1 MVVNELRGEKIDI
14 VPFSEDLADFVAK
27 ALSPAK
33 VSQVI
38 ITDDGTQ
45 ADVIVPDHQ
54 LSLAIG
60 TEGQNARLVGP
71 PHRRARRHPLRD
83 AARRGHP
90 VGGRDAEVEYAE
102 GEWVANAETGEM
114 EWHAA
119 DGSVVSESAWQAQ
132 TEEPAD
138 DAVADEA
145 GSTGDAADSTG
156 DAAASTGDELLADA
170 EVLTDSETDTAS
182 AVDEIAAQEGDDAG
196 EAAAE
201 PADAESTSEDDDA

>member
-1 MVVNELRGEKIDI
+1 VRVDI
-14 VPFSEDLADFVAK
+14 RSETQLA
-27 ALSPAK
+27 
-33 VSQVI
+33 
-38 ITDDGTQ
+38 
-45 ADVIVPDHQ
+45 
-54 LSLAIG
+54 
-60 TEGQNARLVGP
+60 EGIP
-71 PHRRARRHPLRD
+71 S
-83 AARRGHP
+83 
-90 VGGRDAEVEYAE
+90 GGRDAEVEYAD
-102 GEWVANAETGEM
+102 GEWIANAETGEM

-132 TEEPAD
+132 TEEPAAEGAAD
-138 DAVADEA
+138 DA

-170 EVLTDSETDTAS
+170 EVLTDSENDTAS